1 LPGIL
6 FDTSV
11 YISALRRGDIS
22 ILSSRRAARR
32 GEAQD
37 RPLWLSVVVL
47 EELLVGASDRRMKK
61 LLSHLERNFE
71 RAGRL
76 LVPLQSD
83 WTVSGQVLALI
94 GEKYG
99 YEAVGRARMTND
111 ALIAMSASRNGIVV
125 QTFNDD
131 DYRMNAEFRPFEWE
145 RV

>member
-1 LPGIL
+1 
-6 FDTSV
+6 
-11 YISALRRGDIS
+11 
-22 ILSSRRAARR
+22 
-32 GEAQD
+32 
-37 RPLWLSVVVL
+37 
-47 EELLVGASDRRMKK
+47 MKK

-111 ALIAMSASRNGIVV
+111 ALIATSASRNGIVV
-125 QTFNDD
+125 QTFNED
-131 DYRMNAEFRPFEWE
+131 DYRMIAEFRPFEWE